1 MMIFYLRVATTPL
14 EREVTNEKETNPN
27 IPKMTDFEA
36 YTVVHSADYKRILDD
51 DEKDFYIKCL

>member
-1 MMIFYLRVATTPL
+1 MIFNLRVATTPL

-27 IPKMTDFEA
+27 IPKMTDFEV